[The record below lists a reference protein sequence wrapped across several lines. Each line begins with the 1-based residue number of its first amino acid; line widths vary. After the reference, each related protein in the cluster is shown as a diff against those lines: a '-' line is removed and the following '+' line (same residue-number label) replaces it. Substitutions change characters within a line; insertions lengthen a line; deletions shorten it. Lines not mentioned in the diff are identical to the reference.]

1 MGAARPARQARQLRG
16 IALRH
21 ILHRLIEFILATDSG
36 IRLKGAKIGVNINI
50 KSATQAF
57 VMSKPA
63 SSHAASSQPATHAV
77 RPDQSSGGMSKGLTN
92 YGDNGFSLF
101 LRKAFIKGAGFT
113 DSALDRPVIGIAN
126 TGSAYNPCH
135 GNAPQLIEAVKRGVM
150 LAGGL
155 PMDFPTISIHE
166 SFAQPTSM
174 YLRNLMSM
182 DTEEMIRAQP
192 MDAVVLIGGCDKT
205 VPAQLMGAASA
216 NIPAIQLITGS
227 MLTGSHRGDRVGA
240 CTDCRRYWGRF
251 RAEEIDAQEVADVNN
266 QLVASVGT
274 CSVMG
279 TASTMACIAEALGM
293 TVPGGASPPAV
304 TADRIRVAESTGAQ
318 AVRIARE
325 RLTIDKILTA
335 AAFENAMRVLLA
347 IGGSTNGIVHLTA
360 IAGRMGFEV
369 DLKALDRMG
378 RETPVLLDLKPSGQH
393 YMEDFHH
400 AGGMATLL
408 RELKPLLHLDAL
420 TVTGRTLGE
429 EIEAAGPGFRQDV
442 VRPMANPI
450 YPQGGIA
457 VLEGNLAPGGAIIK
471 QSAANPALMEH
482 EGRAVV
488 FENLEDMADRIDNP
502 DLDVTADDILV
513 LKNIGPKGAPGMPEA
528 GYMPIPKKLALA
540 GVKDMVRISDGRMSG
555 TAFGTIVLHVMPESA
570 IGGPLA
576 QVRNGD
582 RIRLSV
588 ARREI
593 SLLVSADELA
603 RRMQQNPVVAPT
615 GARGYHK
622 LFLQTVTQADQGVD
636 FDFLRAAQMRQTIPG
651 KK

>member
-1 MGAARPARQARQLRG
+1 MTKPDTDRAMP
-16 IALRH
+16 
-21 ILHRLIEFILATDSG
+21 DSG
-36 IRLKGAKIGVNINI
+36 
-50 KSATQAF
+50 T
-57 VMSKPA
+57 P
-63 SSHAASSQPATHAV
+63 
-77 RPDQSSGGMSKGLTN
+77 GMTKGLTH
-92 YGDNGFSLF
+92 YGDPGFSLF

-113 DSALDRPVIGIAN
+113 DSALARPVIGITN

-166 SFAQPTSM
+166 SFSQPTSM
-174 YLRNLMSM
+174 FLRNLMSM
-182 DTEEMIRAQP
+182 DTEELLRAQP

-216 NIPAIQLITGS
+216 GLPAVQLITGS
-227 MLTGSHRGDRVGA
+227 MLTGSHRGERVGA

-251 RAEEIDAQEVADVNN
+251 RAEEIDQHELAEVNT

-304 TADRIRVAESTGAQ
+304 TADRM
-318 AVRIARE
+318 RIAEQSGALAVGMARQG
-325 RLTIDKILTA
+325 LTIDKVLTEK
-335 AAFENAMRVLLA
+335 AFENAMRVLLA
-347 IGGSTNGIVHLTA
+347 IGGSSNGIVHLTA
-360 IAGRMGFEV
+360 IAGRMGFQM
-369 DLKALDRMG
+369 DLQALDRMG

-408 RELKPLLHLDAL
+408 RELKPLLHLDAM
-420 TVTGRTLGE
+420 TVTGRTLGQ
-429 EIEAAGPGFRQDV
+429 EIEAAGPGFKQQV
-442 VRPMANPI
+442 VRPMSQPI

-457 VLEGNLAPGGAIIK
+457 VLRGNLAPGGAIIK
-471 QSAANPALMEH
+471 QSAANPVLMEH

-488 FENLEDMADRIDNP
+488 FENLQDLAERIDSP
-502 DLDVTADDILV
+502 DLDVNADDILV
-513 LKNIGPKGAPGMPEA
+513 LKHIGPKGAAMPEA
-528 GYMPIPKKLALA
+528 GYLPIPKKLALA
-540 GVKDMVRISDGRMSG
+540 GCKDMVRISDGRMSG
-555 TAFGTIVLHVMPESA
+555 TAFGTIVLHITPESA

-576 QVRNGD
+576 YVQNGD

-588 ARREI
+588 ARREL
-593 SLLVSADELA
+593 SLLVSQTELA
-603 RRMQQNPVVAPT
+603 QRQASQPVTPPSAQ
-615 GARGYHK
+615 RGYLK
-622 LFLQTVTQADQGVD
+622 LFLQSVTQADQGAD
-636 FDFLRAAQMRQTIPG
+636 FDFLMPPMTAVIPR
-651 KK
+651 KP

>member
-1 MGAARPARQARQLRG
+1 MTKPDTDRAMP
-16 IALRH
+16 
-21 ILHRLIEFILATDSG
+21 DSG
-36 IRLKGAKIGVNINI
+36 
-50 KSATQAF
+50 T
-57 VMSKPA
+57 P
-63 SSHAASSQPATHAV
+63 
-77 RPDQSSGGMSKGLTN
+77 GMTKGLTH
-92 YGDNGFSLF
+92 YGDPGFSLF

-113 DSALDRPVIGIAN
+113 DSALARPVIGITN

-166 SFAQPTSM
+166 SFSQPTSM
-174 YLRNLMSM
+174 FLRNLMSM
-182 DTEEMIRAQP
+182 DTEELLRAQP

-216 NIPAIQLITGS
+216 GLPAVQLITGS
-227 MLTGSHRGDRVGA
+227 MLTGSHRGERVGA

-251 RAEEIDAQEVADVNN
+251 RAEEIDQHELAEVNT

-304 TADRIRVAESTGAQ
+304 TADRM
-318 AVRIARE
+318 RIAEQSGALAVGMARQG
-325 RLTIDKILTA
+325 LTIDKVLTEK
-335 AAFENAMRVLLA
+335 AFENAMRVLLA
-347 IGGSTNGIVHLTA
+347 IGGSSNGIVHLTA
-360 IAGRMGFEV
+360 IAGRMGFQM
-369 DLKALDRMG
+369 DLQALDRMG

-408 RELKPLLHLDAL
+408 RELKPLLHLDAM
-420 TVTGRTLGE
+420 TVTGRTLGQ
-429 EIEAAGPGFRQDV
+429 EIEAAGPGFKQQV
-442 VRPMANPI
+442 VRPMSQPI

-457 VLEGNLAPGGAIIK
+457 VLRGNLAPGGAIIK
-471 QSAANPALMEH
+471 QSAANPVLMEH

-488 FENLEDMADRIDNP
+488 FENLQDLAERIDSP
-502 DLDVTADDILV
+502 DLDVNADDILV
-513 LKNIGPKGAPGMPEA
+513 LKHIGPKGAAMPEA
-528 GYMPIPKKLALA
+528 GYLPIPKKLALA
-540 GVKDMVRISDGRMSG
+540 GCKDMVRISDGRMSG
-555 TAFGTIVLHVMPESA
+555 TAFGTIVLHITPESA

-576 QVRNGD
+576 YVQNGD

-588 ARREI
+588 ARREL
-593 SLLVSADELA
+593 SLLVSQTELA
-603 RRMQQNPVVAPT
+603 QRQASQPVTPPSAQ
-615 GARGYHK
+615 RGYLK
-622 LFLQTVTQADQGVD
+622 LFLQSVTQADQGAD
-636 FDFLRAAQMRQTIPG
+636 FDFLMPPMTAVIPRNP
-651 KK
+651 